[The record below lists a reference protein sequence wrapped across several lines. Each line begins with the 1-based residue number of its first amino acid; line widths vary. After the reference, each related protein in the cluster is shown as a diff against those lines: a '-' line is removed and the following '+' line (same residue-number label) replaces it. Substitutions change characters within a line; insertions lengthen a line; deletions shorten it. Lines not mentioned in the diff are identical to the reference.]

1 MRKKL
6 ALLFAVILCT
16 SCTCGANASEDTKQM
31 YQYPIESI
39 IANPDEYRGVFVEVM
54 GYVSIK
60 EDGIA
65 LYYSKRDYKY
75 ETNECAIWLPE
86 REDMSVEKYA
96 REMDLEEGR
105 QADIFIGI
113 EDYELG
119 GECAA
124 VGTYLKKDQDKE
136 GYLMEGQRYKNK
148 PPMMQVYR
156 QEEEVSM
163 YRVMARPWDYY
174 GRTIWMECVKD
185 TGGTLYPNNELKTD
199 SERDI
204 GIVGANMDIVD
215 GKPINLYI
223 SKDDEE
229 IDGDIYGRKLMDRY
243 GLEESHELGAIGAIG
258 CRFQIEC
265 KIYLEAM
272 GDFSCISRSGLLYQ
286 EKDLVIDEKDL
297 DKFYAVVEMGK

>member
-1 MRKKL
+1 M
-6 ALLFAVILCT
+6 
-16 SCTCGANASEDTKQM
+16 
-31 YQYPIESI
+31 
-39 IANPDEYRGVFVEVM
+39 EVM

-113 EDYELG
+113 EGLRIGRRICGCRDIS
-119 GECAA
+119 
-124 VGTYLKKDQDKE
+124 KKDQDKE
-136 GYLMEGQRYKNK
+136 GYLLEGQRYKNK

-174 GRTIWMECVKD
+174 GRTIWMECVKIRVV
-185 TGGTLYPNNELKTD
+185 LYTRTMN
-199 SERDI
+199 
-204 GIVGANMDIVD
+204 
-215 GKPINLYI
+215 
-223 SKDDEE
+223 
-229 IDGDIYGRKLMDRY
+229 
-243 GLEESHELGAIGAIG
+243 
-258 CRFQIEC
+258 
-265 KIYLEAM
+265 
-272 GDFSCISRSGLLYQ
+272 
-286 EKDLVIDEKDL
+286 
-297 DKFYAVVEMGK
+297 

>member
-1 MRKKL
+1 
-6 ALLFAVILCT
+6 
-16 SCTCGANASEDTKQM
+16 
-31 YQYPIESI
+31 
-39 IANPDEYRGVFVEVM
+39 
-54 GYVSIK
+54 
-60 EDGIA
+60 
-65 LYYSKRDYKY
+65 
-75 ETNECAIWLPE
+75 
-86 REDMSVEKYA
+86 
-96 REMDLEEGR
+96 MDLEEGR

-119 GECAA
+119 GEYAA

-136 GYLMEGQRYKNK
+136 GYLLEGQRYKNK

>member
-119 GECAA
+119 GEYAA

-136 GYLMEGQRYKNK
+136 GYLLEGQRYKNK

-163 YRVMARPWDYY
+163 YRGITMEEQY
-174 GRTIWMECVKD
+174 GW
-185 TGGTLYPNNELKTD
+185 
-199 SERDI
+199 S
-204 GIVGANMDIVD
+204 A
-215 GKPINLYI
+215 
-223 SKDDEE
+223 
-229 IDGDIYGRKLMDRY
+229 
-243 GLEESHELGAIGAIG
+243 
-258 CRFQIEC
+258 
-265 KIYLEAM
+265 
-272 GDFSCISRSGLLYQ
+272 
-286 EKDLVIDEKDL
+286 
-297 DKFYAVVEMGK
+297 